1 MADGIKGGNDRER
14 NVPRQFYK
22 TVVTSQ
28 HIFLCS
34 SIFIIDF
41 LYLYNIYYYPL
52 LFEDH
57 RNNFYSVF
65 DHKKSFIYL
74 IIKKQKNNTKSHSP
88 TLLFFLILR
97 TINTNVVGSA
107 SIFYIVKYFQ
117 HFLKKSL

>member
-28 HIFLCS
+28 HIFYVRPSLLLTFY
-34 SIFIIDF
+34 IYTTYII
-41 LYLYNIYYYPL
+41 IPP

-65 DHKKSFIYL
+65 DHRKKIIYL
-74 IIKKQKNNTKSHSP
+74 IIKN
-88 TLLFFLILR
+88 
-97 TINTNVVGSA
+97 
-107 SIFYIVKYFQ
+107 
-117 HFLKKSL
+117 KK